1 MPACRNKF
9 NLSRGQPQ
17 QMRFRIGVIVMLTLA
32 KVFSGQ
38 AEETNSPAV
47 IENLFAAPLPAAA
60 NAPPRLLPLIDAREY
75 FIEGNT
81 ALSVDKFNLLTNYLG
96 ELDITRLREGLD
108 KLQALYRNLGF
119 SNVIVTLPEQE
130 FTNGI
135 IRVQIV
141 GQETNA
147 ATEADLTA
155 AITNLFAA
163 PKPTFVV
170 RGYLIE
176 GNTALPAE
184 KFNLLTNYIGDLDFA
199 QLREG
204 LGRLQLLYRNLGFAT
219 IGVTLPQQR
228 LTNGIVRVKIV
239 EGKLGHVVVTDNR
252 HFSTDNVLRALP
264 SLETNLLLNT
274 RWFQSELDRANLNQD
289 RQIYPVISPGPEPGT
304 SDLTLKVKDRL
315 PLHGR
320 IEVNDKSSPVTPLL
334 RLDTSVQYNN
344 LWQREHQIGFDYNFS
359 PQEMK
364 SGDYSPDFYD
374 QPMVASY
381 SGFYRFP
388 LGRAQGLRETYDRQ
402 PVDFGYDEI
411 THSFRQLPAT
421 GNPELIVYASRSV
434 SDTPVRY
441 GPLSVIFTNTLAQI
455 NSQSAERSLT
465 YDNNLG
471 TRLTV
476 PVRDFLGIHSSLQLG
491 FDYKSYDAPSFGTNL
506 TYFSLYALDQ
516 FGNPVLVT
524 NQTIRLPSNSRA
536 SLDYLPLSWGWSAF
550 RPDQQGVTSFS
561 LSQNIFLAGLAS
573 ARTNF
578 QVVAAAPDA
587 GGNYTTLTAGLTR
600 RQNLPDDWSLLLR
613 ANGQWASAPLIGNEQ
628 FALGGTAGVRGY
640 EEGEVY
646 GDDGWRVMLDVNA
659 PPVNVGYF
667 PDSNGGDGTPAYL
680 RCSWFMDYG
689 ETYLIDRP
697 TPLSLSY
704 REWGTGVGCYLTA
717 GEHFDAR
724 ITLAWALHDTP
735 STYTGEARAY
745 FSVGFQF

>member
-1 MPACRNKF
+1 MMMLAFAKG
-9 NLSRGQPQ
+9 LSG
-17 QMRFRIGVIVMLTLA
+17 L
-32 KVFSGQ
+32 
-38 AEETNSPAV
+38 AEETSSPAV
-47 IENLFAAPLPAAA
+47 IENLFAAPLPMAADAAPKLLPSFDVQRYFIDGNTVLPPADFAMLSNYTGPAMTVARVQEGLGRLQAHYRDLGLSNINVTLPEQKFTNSTVRIQIVEQGTRVGGTDLAAA
-60 NAPPRLLPLIDAREY
+60 ITNLFTAPKPTFEVRGYR
-75 FIEGNT
+75 IEGNT
-81 ALSVDKFNLLTNYLG
+81 ALPAEEFNLLTNYLG
-96 ELDITRLREGLD
+96 ELD
-108 KLQALYRNLGF
+108 
-119 SNVIVTLPEQE
+119 
-130 FTNGI
+130 FT
-135 IRVQIV
+135 
-141 GQETNA
+141 
-147 ATEADLTA
+147 
-155 AITNLFAA
+155 
-163 PKPTFVV
+163 
-170 RGYLIE
+170 
-176 GNTALPAE
+176 
-184 KFNLLTNYIGDLDFA
+184 

-228 LTNGIVRVKIV
+228 LTNGTVRVKIV
-239 EGKLGHVVVTDNR
+239 EGKLSHVTVADNR

-264 SLETNLLLNT
+264 SLGTNLLLNT
-274 RWFQSELDRANLNQD
+274 RWFQPELDRANLNQD

-315 PLHGR
+315 PWHGR

-334 RLDTSVQYNN
+334 RLDTTIQYNN

-364 SGDYSPDFYD
+364 SDNYSPDFYD

-381 SGFYRFP
+381 SGFYRLP
-388 LGRAQGLRETYDRQ
+388 LGSAPGLRETYDRQ

-411 THSFRQLPAT
+411 THTFHQLPAT

-465 YDNNLG
+465 YNNNLG
-471 TRLTV
+471 TRLTL

-536 SLDYLPLSWGWSAF
+536 ALDYLPLAWGWSAF
-550 RPDQQGVTSFS
+550 RPDPQGVTSFN

-578 QVVAAAPDA
+578 QVVAAAPHA

-600 RQNLPDDWSLLLR
+600 RQNLPDDWSLLFR

-659 PPVNVGYF
+659 PPVAVGYF
-667 PDSNGGDGTPAYL
+667 PDANGGDGTPAYL

-704 REWGTGVGCYLTA
+704 REWGTGVGLYLTA

-724 ITLAWALHDTP
+724 FTLAWALHDTP
-735 STYTGEARAY
+735 VTYAGEARAY

>member
-119 SNVIVTLPEQE
+119 PNVI
-130 FTNGI
+130 
-135 IRVQIV
+135 
-141 GQETNA
+141 
-147 ATEADLTA
+147 
-155 AITNLFAA
+155 
-163 PKPTFVV
+163 
-170 RGYLIE
+170 
-176 GNTALPAE
+176 
-184 KFNLLTNYIGDLDFA
+184 
-199 QLREG
+199 
-204 LGRLQLLYRNLGFAT
+204 
-219 IGVTLPQQR
+219 VTLPQQR

>member
-1 MPACRNKF
+1 MAAA
-9 NLSRGQPQ
+9 
-17 QMRFRIGVIVMLTLA
+17 IT
-32 KVFSGQ
+32 
-38 AEETNSPAV
+38 
-47 IENLFAAPLPAAA
+47 NLFTAPKPTFEV
-60 NAPPRLLPLIDAREY
+60 RGYR
-75 FIEGNT
+75 IEGNT
-81 ALSVDKFNLLTNYLG
+81 ALPAEEFNLLTNYLG
-96 ELDITRLREGLD
+96 ELD
-108 KLQALYRNLGF
+108 
-119 SNVIVTLPEQE
+119 
-130 FTNGI
+130 FT
-135 IRVQIV
+135 
-141 GQETNA
+141 
-147 ATEADLTA
+147 
-155 AITNLFAA
+155 
-163 PKPTFVV
+163 
-170 RGYLIE
+170 
-176 GNTALPAE
+176 
-184 KFNLLTNYIGDLDFA
+184 

-228 LTNGIVRVKIV
+228 LTNGTVRVKIV
-239 EGKLGHVVVTDNR
+239 EGKLSHVTVAGNR

-264 SLETNLLLNT
+264 SLGTNLLLNT
-274 RWFQSELDRANLNQD
+274 RWFQPELDRANLNQD

-315 PLHGR
+315 PWHGR

-334 RLDTSVQYNN
+334 RLDTTIQYNN

-364 SGDYSPDFYD
+364 SDNYSPDFYD

-381 SGFYRFP
+381 SGFYRLP
-388 LGRAQGLRETYDRQ
+388 LGSAPGLRETYDRQ

-411 THSFRQLPAT
+411 THTFHQLPAT

-465 YDNNLG
+465 YNNNLG
-471 TRLTV
+471 TRLTL

-536 SLDYLPLSWGWSAF
+536 ALDYLPLAWGWSAF
-550 RPDQQGVTSFS
+550 RPDQRGVTSFS

-578 QVVAAAPDA
+578 QVVAAAPHA

-600 RQNLPDDWSLLLR
+600 RQNLPDDWSLLFR

-659 PPVNVGYF
+659 PPIECW
-667 PDSNGGDGTPAYL
+667 L
-680 RCSWFMDYG
+680 
-689 ETYLIDRP
+689 
-697 TPLSLSY
+697 
-704 REWGTGVGCYLTA
+704 
-717 GEHFDAR
+717 
-724 ITLAWALHDTP
+724 
-735 STYTGEARAY
+735 
-745 FSVGFQF
+745 FSRRQWR

>member
-1 MPACRNKF
+1 
-9 NLSRGQPQ
+9 
-17 QMRFRIGVIVMLTLA
+17 MRFRIGVIVMLTLA

-119 SNVIVTLPEQE
+119 SNVIVTLP
-130 FTNGI
+130 
-135 IRVQIV
+135 
-141 GQETNA
+141 
-147 ATEADLTA
+147 
-155 AITNLFAA
+155 
-163 PKPTFVV
+163 
-170 RGYLIE
+170 
-176 GNTALPAE
+176 
-184 KFNLLTNYIGDLDFA
+184 
-199 QLREG
+199 
-204 LGRLQLLYRNLGFAT
+204 
-219 IGVTLPQQR
+219 QQR

-274 RWFQSELDRANLNQD
+274 RWSQSELDRANLNQD

-628 FALGGTAGVRGY
+628 FALGGTSGVRGY
-640 EEGEVY
+640 PEGANY
-646 GDDGWRVMLDVNA
+646 GDTGWRVLFDLRA
-659 PPVNVGYF
+659 PPLNVGYF
-667 PDSNGGDGTPAYL
+667 PTSHDAVPADL

-689 ETYLIDRP
+689 QTYLMDRP
-697 TPLSLSY
+697 PSPY
-704 REWGTGVGCYLTA
+704 NQIEQWGTGLGFYLTV
-717 GEHFDAR
+717 GQHVDAR
-724 ITLAWALHDTP
+724 LTLGWALLDTP
-735 STYTGEARAY
+735 TIRAGSAQGY
-745 FSVGFQF
+745 FNVGFQF